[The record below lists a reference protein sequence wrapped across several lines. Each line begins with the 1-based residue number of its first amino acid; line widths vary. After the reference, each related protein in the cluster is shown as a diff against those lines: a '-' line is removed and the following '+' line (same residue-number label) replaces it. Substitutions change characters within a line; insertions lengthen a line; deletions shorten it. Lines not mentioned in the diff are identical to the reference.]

1 MRPVWREK
9 RVIRNWQQMVSGD
22 LQSMQAPVLAQ
33 GVERPKRWALA
44 VAATLRAR
52 FMAASTS
59 GQTLFMPTMNTTFF
73 GPWQM
78 ADTRLELPSM
88 LIMMP
93 SSVMAL
99 ALARNTSAS

>member
-1 MRPVWREK
+1 
-9 RVIRNWQQMVSGD
+9 MVSGL

-33 GVERPKRWALA
+33 GVLRPNRWALMG
-44 VAATLRAR
+44 AATFRAR
-52 FMAASTS
+52 FMALSTS

-78 ADTRLELPSM
+78 ADTRLALPSM
-88 LIMMP
+88 LIITP

-99 ALARNTSAS
+99 ALERNTSAS